1 MIFFRVFQTVL
12 MVHKRARLLQ
22 LADESAKKEKTQQN
36 PIEEILLG
44 QGGDEGLV
52 TWDQGHIGLL
62 PTDLFQVYQ
71 HFLVLVPPTA
81 DDTIESD
88 GTTLL
93 GSSTLSHLL
102 RIIWMR

>member
-1 MIFFRVFQTVL
+1 ML

-22 LADESAKKEKTQQN
+22 FADRENKERSIEN
-36 PIEEILLG
+36 PIEALLASRG
-44 QGGDEGLV
+44 KDEGLV

-71 HFLVLVPPTA
+71 HFLVLVP
-81 DDTIESD
+81 DLVESD
-88 GTTLL
+88 GTLLL
-93 GSSTLSHLL
+93 GSDTLSHLL

>member
-1 MIFFRVFQTVL
+1 

-22 LADESAKKEKTQQN
+22 FADRANKESSIQN
-36 PIEEILLG
+36 PIEQLLESRG
-44 QGGDEGLV
+44 KDEGLV

-71 HFLVLVPPTA
+71 HFLVLVP
-81 DDTIESD
+81 DSVESD
-88 GTTLL
+88 ATLLL
-93 GSSTLSHLL
+93 GSDTLSHLL

>member
-1 MIFFRVFQTVL
+1 

-22 LADESAKKEKTQQN
+22 FADRENKESSIEN
-36 PIEEILLG
+36 PIEEILARRG
-44 QGGDEGLV
+44 KDEGLV

-71 HFLVLVPPTA
+71 HFLVLVP
-81 DDTIESD
+81 DSVESD
-88 GTTLL
+88 GTLLL
-93 GSSTLSHLL
+93 GSDTLSHLL

>member
-71 HFLVLVPPTA
+71 HFLVLVPPSA
-81 DDTIESD
+81 DTIES
-88 GTTLL
+88 GENFLL